1 MSKSVTAIFNT
12 SKSKDFAPSLKN
24 ENDVIYEYTESFKL
38 LGVQFQ
44 TDSRKGITWEPYISN
59 RIKCAYTNMW
69 QLRRLAEMGVSTDKL
84 VLIYKS
90 KIRVHLEM
98 NVPLWT
104 FSLSSDLS
112 KKLEKVQRISVLIIL
127 GQKSSKNYLSNLKN
141 LKLDT
146 LETRREILSK
156 RFARKT
162 LKHPVHRN
170 IFKQK
175 LRDDTRSSAP
185 IILPKTKTARYMKSA
200 VPSLAKIIVQNN
212 YK

>member
-44 TDSRKGITWEPYISN
+44 TDSRKGITREPYISN